1 LEQTNEFGELRID
14 MDVQTDSLI
23 HDNLKK
29 SKVVH
34 MSLSEERPYPTILS
48 KKGSYIV
55 TFDPIEGSNIIESKY
70 LVIIIRLYINFKL
83 LESLINI
90 VNDR

>member
-1 LEQTNEFGELRID
+1 

-29 SKVVH
+29 SKVVA

-70 LVIIIRLYINFKL
+70 TSK
-83 LESLINI
+83 LESELSCCKRFLYFTRYSDFNI
-90 VNDR
+90 YYTHIKNYFL